1 MNRLFA
7 VLVLAGASAQAEIT
21 YYFGGT
27 LSSNWGTLSAGTPFY
42 GSFSYDSPQ
51 TAHSYFDEGK
61 RAAYYVNSLAV
72 TFGNESAVMDQG
84 YRNLVVGIIP
94 NEYAFVNVTANDPSW
109 VQNRPILG
117 GIPVGITLE
126 VRDSYNSNG
135 GGVTLPH
142 LSSNN
147 LVGDELRLEM
157 FNSSRFVIS
166 DTNGGS
172 QISSPLTAFVPEPSA
187 LSLLAV
193 GLGGLAVMRRR
204 RS

>member
-1 MNRLFA
+1 MIRLLA

-27 LSSNWGTLSAGTPFY
+27 LSNNWGTLSAGTPFY
-42 GSFSYDSPQ
+42 GSFSYDFPQ
-51 TAHSYFDEGK
+51 TSHSYFDGG

-84 YRNLVVGIIP
+84 YRNLVVAIIP
-94 NEYAFVNVTANDPSW
+94 NELAFVNVTANDPSW

-117 GIPVGITLE
+117 GIPVGITVE
-126 VRDSYNSNG
+126 VADYYNSNG
-135 GGVTLPH
+135 GGASLPY

-147 LVGDELRLEM
+147 LVGGELRLEM

-172 QISSPLTAFVPEPSA
+172 QISSPLTSFVPEPSA

-193 GLGGLAVMRRR
+193 GLGGLVMMRRR